1 MTGDLRK
8 MKSIYFLL
16 IAMVAMSL
24 GASAFELST
33 RDDTSMSCAYT
44 MSCR

>member
-1 MTGDLRK
+1 

-16 IAMVAMSL
+16 VAMVAMTF

-33 RDDTSMSCAYT
+33 RAADPAQACTYT

>member
-1 MTGDLRK
+1 
-8 MKSIYFLL
+8 MKAIYFLL
-16 IAMVAMSL
+16 VSMVAMTF

-33 RDDTSMSCAYT
+33 RNDTTETCAYT

>member
-1 MTGDLRK
+1 MRA
-8 MKSIYFLL
+8 IYFLL
-16 IAMVAMSL
+16 TAMVAMTL

-33 RDDTSMSCAYT
+33 RDTSKEFACAYT

>member
-1 MTGDLRK
+1 
-8 MKSIYFLL
+8 MKAIYFLL
-16 IAMVAMSL
+16 ASMVAMTF

-33 RDDTSMSCAYT
+33 RTVKTEFACAYT

>member
-1 MTGDLRK
+1 MRK
-8 MKSIYFLL
+8 TMKAIYFLL
-16 IAMVAMSL
+16 VSMVAMTF

-33 RDDTSMSCAYT
+33 RNDTTEFSCTYT

>member
-1 MTGDLRK
+1 
-8 MKSIYFLL
+8 MKAIYFLL
-16 IAMVAMSL
+16 VSMVAMTF

-33 RDDTSMSCAYT
+33 RAGASEFSCSYT